1 MTDSA
6 KLDLLLSEMQEMKQ
20 DIHLL
25 KDDTQKLKEEIR
37 VNIHCLAEGH
47 LNLSRNLHNAIRPIS
62 EVEML
67 SIKVRTLESEMKEVR
82 EKLA

>member
-25 KDDTQKLKEEIR
+25 KDDAEKLKEEIR
-37 VNIHCLAEGH
+37 EIYPVLNSFSHSFTANKKYRKLH
-47 LNLSRNLHNAIRPIS
+47 LSQFPASFRVGLFKTVTSS
-62 EVEML
+62 
-67 SIKVRTLESEMKEVR
+67 
-82 EKLA
+82 